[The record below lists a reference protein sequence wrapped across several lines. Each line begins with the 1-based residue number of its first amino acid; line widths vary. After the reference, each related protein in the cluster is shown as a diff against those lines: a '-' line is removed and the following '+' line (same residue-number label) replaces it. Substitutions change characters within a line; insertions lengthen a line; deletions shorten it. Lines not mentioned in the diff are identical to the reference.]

1 MKTEKLKEIL
11 GRAIGVLCVFYI
23 VGSLIADSRDYIM
36 ITECEQKLPRDQSCV
51 IVTTAILEKLVKEKK

>member
-1 MKTEKLKEIL
+1 MKVKELGGIL
-11 GRAIGVLCVFYI
+11 SRAISVLCVFYI